1 MHREQIAASTPG
13 ILENVVH
20 SPQVVSAAQAY
31 FDALYYS
38 LEELT
43 DVCVDARES
52 TLELFEHELRDAFAS
67 AANGAFRD
75 FWEARRR
82 RCVKVDRPS
91 SDSRVSPDHQVV
103 RGRLKSV
110 SRSDAG
116 FVVHVVEGDA
126 RPVREHG
133 FFVPNAP
140 EVVERLLSLLDQEV
154 LVEFDPTVRTPE
166 ASPQAYTISLSH

>member
-1 MHREQIAASTPG
+1 MHREQITTSTPG

-20 SPQVVSAAQAY
+20 SPQVVTAAQAY
-31 FDALYYS
+31 FNALYYS

-52 TLELFEHELRDAFAS
+52 TLELFEQELRDAFAS
-67 AANGAFRD
+67 VAKSAFRD

-82 RCVKVDRPS
+82 RSVKVDRPS
-91 SDSRVSPDHQVV
+91 SDSRLPPDHQVV

-110 SRSDAG
+110 SRTEAG
-116 FVVHVVEGDA
+116 FTVHVVEGNA
-126 RPVREHG
+126 QPVLEHG
-133 FFVPNAP
+133 FFVPNAA

-154 LVEFDPTVRTPE
+154 LVEFDPSVRASE
-166 ASPQAYTISLSH
+166 ACPQAYTICLSR